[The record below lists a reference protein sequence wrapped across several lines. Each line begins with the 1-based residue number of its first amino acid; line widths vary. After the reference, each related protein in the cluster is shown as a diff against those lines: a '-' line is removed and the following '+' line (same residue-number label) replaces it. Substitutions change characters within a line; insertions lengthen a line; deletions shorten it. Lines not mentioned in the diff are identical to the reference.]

1 MAGLMDRLMRL
12 VRANVNDLIDQAEDP
27 EKMIDQILREMQES
41 IVMARAQVAS
51 MIAQEKELELE
62 AAETKKLAVEWGK
75 KAERAV
81 TAGKDDLAREA
92 LRRKRDNEE
101 NSAIYTEQLG
111 VQTQAV
117 AKLKDQL
124 RQLEAKYQT
133 TLGARDSLV
142 ARQRR
147 ARAQRQVAE
156 AVVVVTPLDPSS
168 ELDRM
173 ERKIRSEEAHA
184 MAALEVGEDGL
195 ARGLPPDDTHPH
207 LAHLVQHRTQKGGW
221 IERLAVF
228 CLFDLAGE
236 ESRRAA
242 EVPGELAARV
252 RRDATFRLPSVIAD
266 LGDQR
271 REVGCHCVD
280 VAADREPVWCHARCH
295 VLTPRGSSPH
305 RVHQR
310 PARSNVTNQNGGPSG
325 DRTQDR
331 RIKSPLLCQLS

>member
-1 MAGLMDRLMRL
+1 MAGMMDRLMRL

-41 IVMARAQVAS
+41 IVMARAQVAA

-62 AAETKKLAVEWGK
+62 AAETSKLAEEWGK
-75 KAERAV
+75 KAGRAV

-117 AKLKDQL
+117 SKLKDQL

-133 TLGARDSLV
+133 TLGARDTLV

-147 ARAQRQVAE
+147 ARSQRQVAE

-173 ERKIRSEEAHA
+173 ERKIRSEEAQA
-184 MAALEVGEDGL
+184 MAALEVGEESFESQFQALEAESDVEAEL
-195 ARGLPPDDTHPH
+195 EALK
-207 LAHLVQHRTQKGGW
+207 ASMGGGGSPS
-221 IERLAVF
+221 LT
-228 CLFDLAGE
+228 AG
-236 ESRRAA
+236 
-242 EVPGELAARV
+242 G
-252 RRDATFRLPSVIAD
+252 
-266 LGDQR
+266 
-271 REVGCHCVD
+271 
-280 VAADREPVWCHARCH
+280 
-295 VLTPRGSSPH
+295 
-305 RVHQR
+305 
-310 PARSNVTNQNGGPSG
+310 NN
-325 DRTQDR
+325 
-331 RIKSPLLCQLS
+331 